1 VPRAVYVDRVPEH
14 ADVEASGLLDGLEG
28 AARAERAELIEWLL
42 ARGVSADKIRDSFS
56 PMLLATRQVLG
67 DDGTYVSAREISEK
81 AGIDLELLQRIQR
94 ASGLPRV
101 DDPDAAVHA
110 RVDAEVATYVKKFV
124 EFGLEPDQIVLVVR
138 VLAEGLQRAA
148 EVMRYASLAA
158 ILKPGASE
166 LEIAKGS
173 EELVSEVAPVLGPMI
188 QDMLLL
194 QLRHSMETEAVNANE
209 RAEGQPLPGA
219 RLVSIAF
226 ADLVGFT
233 RLGEAVPP
241 EDLEDLAHRLADLAR
256 DVAMPPVRF
265 VKTIGD
271 EVMLVSSDPVALLE
285 AVTDLIDANE
295 AEDDMPALR
304 VGMATGMAV
313 SRAGDWF
320 GSPVNL
326 ASRVTGTARP
336 GTILVSESA
345 HEAIGEVGEFTFSF
359 AGARHLKGI
368 KDDVKLFRARRASG

>member
-42 ARGVSADKIRDSFS
+42 ARGISADKIRDSFS

-81 AGIDLELLQRIQR
+81 AGIDLDLLQRIQR

-124 EFGLEPDQIVLVVR
+124 EFGLEADQIVLVVR

-256 DVAMPPVRF
+256 DVAVPPVRF

-285 AVTDLIDANE
+285 ALTDLIDATE

-345 HEAIGEVGEFTFSF
+345 YEAIGEVAEFTFSF